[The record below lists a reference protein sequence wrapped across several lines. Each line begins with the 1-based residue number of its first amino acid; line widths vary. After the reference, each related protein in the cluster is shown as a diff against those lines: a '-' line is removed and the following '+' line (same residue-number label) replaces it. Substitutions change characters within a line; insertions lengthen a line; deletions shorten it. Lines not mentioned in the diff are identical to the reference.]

1 MRGARLIM
9 AVAALAGLVACAPRE
24 GVLIPVADLPPSVP
38 TVDILAA
45 TTRAPSDAPGVVFTG
60 ERGDSLSFANVVVS
74 IPPDRT
80 PGSLQWPSGPQAN
93 PQREF
98 AVAEIAPVPRA
109 DVGAWLARSGK
120 RRVLV
125 FVHGFNTRFDA
136 SVFRFAQIVH
146 DMDAGLAPVLFS
158 WPSRGRIVDY
168 VYDRESANFSRSDL
182 AYVLTAAA
190 RSPKVDEVI
199 VMAHSMG
206 AWLTVEALRQMA
218 LRDGRIPSKIS
229 SVVLASPDLDV
240 DVFRRQVEEMGS
252 HRPAITIFV
261 SRTDHALSVSSL
273 ISGGITRVGAIDLAQ
288 EPYRSQL
295 EGAKGITVVDLT
307 AVQNGDS
314 LNHSKFATSPEI
326 VQALGTRVMSGQNF
340 VEPGESLIGEVITAP
355 IRVVTGGMRN

>member
-1 MRGARLIM
+1 MRGGRLISAIV
-9 AVAALAGLVACAPRE
+9 AVVALAACAPRE
-24 GVLIPVADLPPSVP
+24 GVLIPVADLPPNVP

-60 ERGDSLSFANVVVS
+60 ERGDTLAFSNVVVS
-74 IPPDRT
+74 VPPDRT

-93 PQREF
+93 PVREF

-125 FVHGFNTRFDA
+125 FVHGFNTRFDS

-182 AYVLTAAA
+182 AYVLNAAA
-190 RSPKVDEVI
+190 RSPKVDEII
-199 VMAHSMG
+199 VLAHSMG

-218 LRDGRIPSKIS
+218 LQDGRIPAKIS
-229 SVVLASPDLDV
+229 NVVLASPDLDV
-240 DVFRRQVEEMGS
+240 DVFRRQVMEMGEK
-252 HRPAITIFV
+252 RPPITIFV
-261 SRTDHALSVSSL
+261 SRTDHALSLSSL
-273 ISGGITRVGAIDLAQ
+273 ISGGVTRVGAVDLSL

-295 EGAKGITVVDLT
+295 EGARGITVVDLT
-307 AVQNGDS
+307 AVQNGDA
-314 LNHSKFATSPEI
+314 LNHSKFATSPEM
-326 VQALGTRVMSGQNF
+326 VQLLGTRVMSGQAF
-340 VEPGESLIGEVITAP
+340 VENGQGTLGDVITAP
-355 IRVVTGGMRN
+355 IRVVTGGLRN